1 MEKIIEILKKSN
13 KKALKTGEIP
23 VSAVILKD
31 GKIISYAFNN
41 RMKKNN
47 VMGHAEIIAIQK
59 ASKKLK
65 TWILDECEMIVT
77 LEPCEMC
84 KEVIKQSRIKKVQY
98 FLGNNKKINY
108 KTSFEQVNELNKE
121 EINYFEKELKKFFEN
136 MR

>member
-1 MEKIIEILKKSN
+1 
-13 KKALKTGEIP
+13 
-23 VSAVILKD
+23 
-31 GKIISYAFNN
+31 
-41 RMKKNN
+41 
-47 VMGHAEIIAIQK
+47 
-59 ASKKLK
+59 
-65 TWILDECEMIVT
+65 
-77 LEPCEMC
+77 MC